1 MLLAF
6 VTEPRSMT
14 MQDQVNAVPAR
25 KRVPWDK
32 GKLTGAKPPLRP
44 KHVWSIRTKLQIEGR
59 ARDLAMFNLA
69 IDSKLRG
76 CDVVAI
82 RVENVA
88 AGGYTADRATVRQK
102 KTGRPVRFELSEQ
115 TRQAVDDYLKATGK
129 GPGEFLFTGRRC
141 PDRNM
146 TTRQYARLV
155 SEWIGSVGLDPRL
168 FGTHSLRRTKATL
181 IYRRAGNLRAVQ
193 LLLGHTKIESTVRYL
208 GIEVDDALAIA
219 EQVDV

>member
-1 MLLAF
+1 
-6 VTEPRSMT
+6 MT
-14 MQDQVNAVPAR
+14 MQDQVNATRVP
-25 KRVPWDK
+25 KRVPWNK

-82 RVENVA
+82 RVEDVA

-129 GPGEFLFTGRRC
+129 RPGEFLFTGRRG
-141 PDRNM
+141 PDRKL

-181 IYRRAGNLRAVQ
+181 IYRRTGNLRAVQ

>member
-1 MLLAF
+1 
-6 VTEPRSMT
+6 MT
-14 MQDQVNAVPAR
+14 MQDQVNATSTPH
-25 KRVPWDK
+25 KRLPWNK
-32 GKLTGAKPPLRP
+32 GKLTGAKPLRP

-59 ARDLAMFNLA
+59 VRDLAMFNLA

-76 CDVVAI
+76 CDVIAI
-82 RVENVA
+82 RVEDVA

-102 KTGRPVRFELSEQ
+102 KTGHPVRFELSEQ
-115 TRQAVDDYLKATGK
+115 TRQAVDDYLKATNK
-129 GPGEFLFTGRRC
+129 GPGEFLFTARGGL
-141 PDRNM
+141 NFAM
-146 TTRQYARLV
+146 STRQYARLV

-181 IYRRAGNLRAVQ
+181 IYRRTGNLRAVQ